1 MPADRP
7 STAVLPAGRD
17 TLALNRS
24 EHTYL
29 AVDGIAGTVAQCYLL
44 RLAVAPGAQPVT
56 PQAVRRALR
65 ELLSAFP
72 RLRAVIEPTWTS
84 WRQRI
89 LPDDAALDELLE
101 VAHRV
106 ETGVDPADAQA
117 LEGYHAHLLNEPLSL
132 ERGLP
137 WRSRLLPHPSEPVLF
152 FSVHHVVCDGRS
164 MMQMVGAL
172 LAALGGQP
180 MTPQPLESP
189 SMIPA
194 LLPARLADWPR
205 ALLAG
210 WRAARADKRQI
221 SAGHIVRLPGRPH
234 PRFCRI
240 GVRHHTL
247 ALDADALKRLAKSH
261 GASVNTLL
269 LALTG
274 SAFFAVAREAGTSCA
289 DDMAVMRMSVDLRRY
304 FPEGRAPNFGN
315 YVASVLLADRAAL
328 PLSERLK
335 ALDAQVKGHLARFER
350 RERLWPFL
358 PAELVPVIGRKA
370 YAALAALVKRRDA
383 LQPLSC
389 HATTLGLVDGI
400 NPPGAPVQLA
410 GFFPTVPNFSPLFA
424 FIGLKGRYV
433 VTVSWPAAEI
443 ERATIDRLIHHFDRT
458 LAELAAAPVEQA
470 AATPR
475 PAVPVSAAD
484 GRLAPTAPATGT
496 APA

>member
-7 STAVLPAGRD
+7 SALLPAGRD
-17 TLALNRS
+17 TLPLNRS

-44 RLAVAPGAQPVT
+44 RLAVAPDAPPVT
-56 PQAVRRALR
+56 PEAVRRALR
-65 ELLSAFP
+65 ELLTAFP
-72 RLRAVIEPTWTS
+72 RLRAVVEPTWTS

-89 LPDDAALDELLE
+89 LPDDAAVDELLE

-106 ETGVDPADAQA
+106 ETGVDPHDAQA
-117 LEGYHAHLLNEPLSL
+117 LEAYHAHLLNEPLSL

-137 WRSRLLPHPSEPVLF
+137 FRSRLLPHATEPVLF

-164 MMQMVGAL
+164 MMQMIGAL
-172 LAALGGQP
+172 LGALGGQP

-189 SMIPA
+189 SMVPA

-205 ALLAG
+205 AVLAG
-210 WRAARADKRQI
+210 WRAGREDKRRLD
-221 SAGHIVRLPGRPH
+221 AGRVVQLPGRPQ

-247 ALDADALKRLAKSH
+247 ALDADALKRLAKAN

-274 SAFFAVAREAGTSCA
+274 SAFFAVAREAGTSRP
-289 DDMAVMRMSVDLRRY
+289 DDTAVMRMSVDLRRY
-304 FPEGRAPNFGN
+304 FPEGRAPSFGN
-315 YVASVLLADRAAL
+315 YVASVLLADRASL
-328 PLSERLK
+328 PLAERLK
-335 ALDAQVKGHLARFER
+335 ALDAQVKAHLARFER
-350 RERLWPFL
+350 RERLWPFV
-358 PAELVPVIGRKA
+358 PAELVPLIGRKA
-370 YAALAALVKRRDA
+370 YSALAALVKRRDA

-410 GFFPTVPNFSPLFA
+410 GFYPTVPNFSPLFG

-443 ERATIDRLIHHFDRT
+443 ERATIDRLIGHFDRT
-458 LAELAAAPVEQA
+458 LAELAAAPAVVPVA
-470 AATPR
+470 APAPAATP
-475 PAVPVSAAD
+475 AV
-484 GRLAPTAPATGT
+484 APAAGT
-496 APA
+496 LPHAA

>member
-7 STAVLPAGRD
+7 SALLPPGRD
-17 TLALNRS
+17 TLPLNRS

-29 AVDGIAGTVAQCYLL
+29 AVDGIAGTVAQCYLM
-44 RLAVAPGAQPVT
+44 RLSVAPGAEPVT

-72 RLRAVIEPTWTS
+72 RLRAVVEPTWTS

-89 LPDDAALDELLE
+89 LPDDSAVDALLD

-106 ETGVDPADAQA
+106 ETGIDPDDAQA
-117 LEGYHAHLLNEPLSL
+117 LEDYHAHLLNEPLSL

-137 WRSRLLPHPSEPVLF
+137 FRSRLLPHASEPVLF

-164 MMQMVGAL
+164 MMQMIGAL
-172 LAALGGQP
+172 LGALGGQA

-189 SMIPA
+189 SMVPA

-205 ALLAG
+205 AVLAG
-210 WRAARADKRQI
+210 LRGAREDKRQI
-221 SAGHIVRLPGRPH
+221 RTGHIVRLPGRPQ

-274 SAFFAVAREAGTSCA
+274 SAFFAVAREAGTSRP

-304 FPEGRAPNFGN
+304 FPPGRAPSFGN

-335 ALDAQVKGHLARFER
+335 ALDAQVKAHLARFER
-350 RERLWPFL
+350 RERLWPFV

-370 YAALAALVKRRDA
+370 YSALAALVKRRDA

-410 GFFPTVPNFSPLFA
+410 GFYPTVPNFSPLFG

-443 ERATIDRLIHHFDRT
+443 ERATIDRLIGHFDRT
-458 LAELAAAPVEQA
+458 LAELAAAPVAQPATAETAVTPA
-470 AATPR
+470 AA
-475 PAVPVSAAD
+475 PAH
-484 GRLAPTAPATGT
+484 TAPLPNA
-496 APA
+496 A